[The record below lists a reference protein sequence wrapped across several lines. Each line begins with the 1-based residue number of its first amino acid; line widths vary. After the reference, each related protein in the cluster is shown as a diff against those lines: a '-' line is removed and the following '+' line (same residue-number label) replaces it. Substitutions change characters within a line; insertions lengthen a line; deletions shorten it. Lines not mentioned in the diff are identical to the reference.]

1 MRKVIVKYLLRHRH
15 RIGRAAGPL
24 LHEHRKRELR
34 LLVRSESDEPA
45 VVLPDGSGLGRPGL
59 SGRAKEEIIQGP
71 CGAVRNGLPHSLAHD
86 PERRGVSDVVAD
98 VLGFELLERT
108 TFLVDDRMRDARL
121 PEGATVRDG
130 CGRYR

>member
-45 VVLPDGSGLGRPGL
+45 VVLPDGSGLGRAGL
-59 SGRAKEEIIQGP
+59 AGRAEKEVSERPRRTI
-71 CGAVRNGLPHSLAHD
+71 RNGLPHPLTND
-86 PERRGVSDVVAD
+86 PERRGVSDVIAD
-98 VLGFELLERT
+98 DLGFELLER
-108 TFLVDDRMRDARL
+108 
-121 PEGATVRDG
+121 
-130 CGRYR
+130 